1 MSTET
6 KAAADRTLG
15 EIAAASPAAIEAFDR
30 LGLDYC
36 CEGERTLGDAAERA
50 GLSVE
55 FLTDRVDRLGNAIG
69 VTPAAESD
77 METQTLIDHL
87 VHEYHEIHREDLPR
101 LIELARK
108 VETVHQFDA
117 DTPLGLSEALERL
130 QSRLIADM
138 AAEEDSLFPAIRAGD
153 AAARAIIG
161 RLQADRQHYS
171 HDIHAIEEIANG
183 FDLPP
188 GACQTWQRLYFGTA
202 RFVDELRYHVHLEH
216 NVLFPR
222 LLADGQG

>member
-6 KAAADRTLG
+6 KTAAGRTLG
-15 EIAAASPAAIEAFDR
+15 EIAAASPAIIETFER

-36 CEGERTLGDAAERA
+36 CEGDRTLADAAEQA
-50 GLSVE
+50 GLNVQ
-55 FLTDRVDRLGNAIG
+55 LVTDRVDRNSSVSG
-69 VTPAAESD
+69 TPSNEASL
-77 METQTLIDHL
+77 ETQVLIQHIIC
-87 VHEYHEIHREDLPR
+87 EYHAPHREDLPL

-117 DTPLGLSEALERL
+117 DTPHGLAEALQRL
-130 QSRLIADM
+130 QSRLIGDM
-138 AAEEDSLFPAIRAGD
+138 AEEEGNLFPAIRDGD
-153 AAARAIIG
+153 LTAARAVIH
-161 RLQADRQHYS
+161 RLQAGRHRYS
-171 HDIHAIEEIANG
+171 DDIHAIEEIANG

-188 GACQTWQRLYFGTA
+188 GACQSWQRLYFGTA

-222 LLADGQG
+222 VLADQQD